1 MYFCTPRCFIRDFRI
16 EDIPTVMTYR
26 NDLEWMKYQGFKN
39 MEKAA
44 YIKELLHTKSFS
56 EGKNLAVVHTLD
68 DRLIGDIYLKK
79 EADFFWIGYTIHPQE
94 SQKGYGS
101 EVIQATIQWLFD
113 QGVQSVK
120 AEVSPENL
128 ASIKLLEKLKF
139 SLIKT
144 EEDALYQLHRL
155 DYSQQKNRIKQEQ

>member
-1 MYFCTPRCFIRDFRI
+1 MDEVPRFQ
-16 EDIPTVMTYR
+16 
-26 NDLEWMKYQGFKN
+26 KQ
-39 MEKAA
+39 EKAA

-155 DYSQQKNRIKQEQ
+155 DYPQQKNRIKQEQ

>member
-1 MYFCTPRCFIRDFRI
+1 MYFSTPRCLIRDFRI
-16 EDIPTVMTYR
+16 EDIATVMTYR

-39 MEKAA
+39 LEKAA
-44 YIKELLHTKSFS
+44 YIKELLHPKSFS
-56 EGKNLAVVHTLD
+56 EGKNIAVVHTLD

-101 EVIQATIQWLFD
+101 EVVQATVQWLFD

-120 AEVSPENL
+120 AGVSSENL
-128 ASIKLLEKLKF
+128 ASIKLLEKLNF
-139 SLIKT
+139 SLVKT
-144 EEDALYQLHRL
+144 EEDACYQLQRL
-155 DYSQQKNRIKQEQ
+155 DYLQQKNRIK